1 MLVYAS
7 VTEGAS
13 PYEKFKKFRVHISSF
28 SPSLPPRFLGDVRVD
43 ARSFCPP
50 SYLPLIFFALQPSCD
65 PLKTMTEQIVY
76 SHNWRPSI
84 FSLIRCLI

>member
-13 PYEKFKKFRVHISSF
+13 PYEKFKKFRVHISFF
-28 SPSLPPRFLGDVRVD
+28 SSLPPSLPPRFLGEVRVD

-50 SYLPLIFFALQPSCD
+50 SDVTLIFFALRSSCD
-65 PLKTMTEQIVY
+65 PLKTIIEQIV
-76 SHNWRPSI
+76 
-84 FSLIRCLI
+84 